1 MTALLK
7 VKEDHL
13 PKCLGCH
20 SYVESMKPVGARQS
34 TSGPRRIPKT
44 DFDCMMDLF
53 ISSDTTIG
61 SAGVTIAEGA
71 MLHHYWKRINK
82 GNILITHR
90 GDGSIAKLVTNATR
104 SIEEWQRRVIYLV
117 GSERKL
123 PNEEIAEWIKHQN
136 TDGGQKDRIKLI
148 QGDPSKIIFTE
159 DRKEFQGYV
168 AEKNTREIPFSM
180 VFCNSTDNYEEVTYA
195 QWEHLT
201 TEGMGDFDITSK
213 YSAMNAEG
221 GMFAFAN
228 YEKDDGVTDWVD
240 DLCESGH
247 GDMLDRA
254 DSVVILVRL
263 EANLKKE

>member
-1 MTALLK
+1 MTELLK

-20 SYVESMKPVGARQS
+20 SYVESMKPVGAKQQ

-53 ISSDTTIG
+53 ISPDTTIG

-71 MLHHYWKRINK
+71 MLHHYWKRVNK

-90 GDGSIAKLVTNATR
+90 GDGSIAKLVANATK

-117 GSERKL
+117 GPERKL

-148 QGDPSKIIFTE
+148 QGDPSKMIFTE

-168 AEKNTREIPFSM
+168 TEKNTREIPFSM
-180 VFCNSTDNYEEVTYA
+180 VFCNSIDNYREVTYA
-195 QWEHLT
+195 HWGHLAN
-201 TEGMGDFDITSK
+201 EGMGDFDITSK
-213 YSAMNAEG
+213 YSAINAEG

-240 DLCESGH
+240 ELCASGH

-263 EANLKKE
+263 EAKLKKE